1 MPPTAVGM
9 LCSSMIVSNPSLRS
23 AFTAFG
29 HSVMPAP
36 TSFSSCA
43 RSNTRMAYP
52 ACRSAMASVSPPL
65 RPHRRPRR
73 SPHVDSENLADK
85 RNIEDSKTV
94 RARAQPTRERQVESF
109 LQISLCLGIFPG
121 ASYDGSEPLLRAE
134 KEYIRAER

>member
-1 MPPTAVGM
+1 MREGATATPTPPRRFHNAPVKE
-9 LCSSMIVSNPSLRS
+9 CSS
-23 AFTAFG
+23 
-29 HSVMPAP
+29 
-36 TSFSSCA
+36 TSIPIA
-43 RSNTRMAYP
+43 RYQKKI
-52 ACRSAMASVSPPL
+52 SPPL
-65 RPHRRPRR
+65 RPHRHPRR